1 MIKLQGISFTVSY
14 RCNLRCAHCF
24 HQVDGPARFLETE
37 TLSRVFL
44 SLEKAGTE
52 LQWVHFTG
60 GEATLK
66 MELLEA
72 LLEETRRHTQAAIGI
87 ASNGWWATSP
97 ENAAGVVLRLRER
110 GMGGMIISADR
121 YHQDWLPL
129 SRAVNAATALASQGL
144 GAHSWVVSCDQE
156 PAGGENDIGARVSAA
171 SSVPLARTPVR
182 LLGKASSQESQAA
195 SDRIE
200 ADPLE
205 NLTGPCTELSTC
217 LGESGPLEPAMVWID
232 PYGNVSICYGIIIG
246 NVNQD
251 DLGQLLSTWRPE
263 NRPVSARLAQ
273 QGPTGLYR
281 LCQERGLP
289 LPQGPF
295 MDKCQLCAKSRAALR
310 LRFPEE
316 LGPPEQYPQ
325 G

>member
-14 RCNLRCAHCF
+14 NCNLRCAHCF
-24 HQVDGPARFLETE
+24 HQVDGPARFLGTE
-37 TLSRVFL
+37 TLSRVFQ
-44 SLEKAGTE
+44 SLGKAGTE

-66 MELLEA
+66 MDLLED
-72 LLEETRRHTQAAIGI
+72 LLTETRRHTRASIGI

-97 ENAAGVVLRLRER
+97 EQASRVLARLTER

-121 YHQDWLPL
+121 YHQDWLAL
-129 SRAVNAATALASQGL
+129 SRVVNAATALASQGL

-156 PAGGENDIGARVSAA
+156 PGKGEYDIGARVSAA
-171 SSVPLARTPVR
+171 SSVPLARTLVR
-182 LLGKASSQESQAA
+182 LLGKAIGGSG
-195 SDRIE
+195 E
-200 ADPLE
+200 ADSSTGIGKDLE
-205 NLTGPCTELSTC
+205 GPCTELSTC

-251 DLGQLLSTWRPE
+251 DLGTLLSTWTAE

-273 QGPTGLYR
+273 QGPAGLYR

-289 LPQGPF
+289 LPRGPF
-295 MDKCQLCAKSRAALR
+295 MDKCQLCAKSRAVLR
-310 LRFPEE
+310 ASFPEE
-316 LGPPEQYPQ
+316 LGPTEQYPQ